1 MYEIIE
7 TEPLRRVMSRVRH
20 DWEVLIATRLAQL
33 HHVSLGWSGSNRI
46 YLLWIIEAYEYTQ
59 FRPKTLDDLHY
70 HEGLSLR
77 LKSLVC
83 VLFSPLCLQQAN
95 ISLTIRPL
103 LGTFPICYF
112 TARRALARKRA
123 LAVLW
128 GSCLGTELKRYL
140 DDLGLCYKVL

>member
-83 VLFSPLCLQQAN
+83 VLFPPLCLQQAN
-95 ISLTIRPL
+95 ISLTIRPH

-123 LAVLW
+123 LAVRW

-140 DDLGLCYKVL
+140 DDLRLCYKVF